1 MVPTPVLDHLD
12 RGWRESRGRGSCLG
26 DPMLGR
32 ARGVRLPG
40 PNPQQTAPHEGPPPA
55 PLPLP
60 WQEEETW
67 RPSPG
72 LPTAAAASP
81 APAPPRAAVRT
92 SGIPAPARGEW
103 GRRGGR
109 SSRQGTR
116 CGLGAAHAREELCS
130 EGQEPGRRPPHPK
143 LESNFLVPL
152 RVPRPVSIP
161 VEAGSRGGTVGEGA
175 PVECRQGQ
183 EGGGWQAGAECGTL
197 PGDPTW
203 SPWRVPDGRVALA
216 NRSTALRPD
225 PLRYQW
231 KPSGGVGGTASCR
244 TGPPHPLQPLGGAG
258 LVAREGATK

>member
-183 EGGGWQAGAECGTL
+183 EGG
-197 PGDPTW
+197 
-203 SPWRVPDGRVALA
+203 DGRRGRNVELSRGTQRGHHGECRTDGWHWPIGARLYAQTRCATNGNQAVGWAGPRLA
-216 NRSTALRPD
+216 GPD
-225 PLRYQW
+225 PRT
-231 KPSGGVGGTASCR
+231 PSSR
-244 TGPPHPLQPLGGAG
+244 
-258 LVAREGATK
+258 